1 METAPNYQQGH
12 LIVAAVR
19 VLEYTTA
26 KPPTMEEIGALLAL
40 SHEVVGVVAR
50 ALESR
55 AIVKIHKTPFDTR
68 VEVVDHTLL
77 EDLPQEDTGAAMR
90 EELEDFQQR
99 SQEKRAEL
107 DRLFGDGEFQKKQQE
122 KHVGLDQQ
130 LKEWQKKRAIDPFA
144 GSASNDEDDGGSDGE
159 SDGEDEGEN

>member
-19 VLEYTTA
+19 VLEYTNA
-26 KPPTMEEIGALLAL
+26 KPPTMEEIGALLEL

-99 SQEKRAEL
+99 SQDKRAEL
-107 DRLFGDGEFQKKQQE
+107 DRLFVDGEFQKKKQE
-122 KHVGLDQQ
+122 KHAGLDQQ
-130 LKEWQKKRAIDPFA
+130 LKEWQQKRAINPFA
-144 GSASNDEDDGGSDGE
+144 GESSDEEEDGGSNGD
-159 SDGEDEGEN
+159 DEGEN